1 MQKPNSITL
10 ASSELAPNQLVLW
23 NLAFTSRFDGF
34 VVGLADELLVV
45 HEIELVSGVQLS
57 TAHGA
62 GETLE
67 VIDVVL
73 RSPDDLCRR
82 DSLFAAGTLCA
93 VATTTPHTTRCN
105 IHRASK
111 KRPTFTTC

>member
-1 MQKPNSITL
+1 
-10 ASSELAPNQLVLW
+10 VLW

-45 HEIELVSGVQLS
+45 HEIELVSGVQLP

-62 GETLE
+62 GETLQ

-93 VATTTPHTTRCN
+93 VTTTTPHTPDIIYTVSHKTSHLWLAITLTHVN
-105 IHRASK
+105 G
-111 KRPTFTTC
+111 F